1 MKACSEREFEMEQER
16 IEQLLNEIAQRT
28 AEPVRPGLADEIKA
42 RIPDKPARHKS
53 GLDTIRIIIDLRV
66 TKLAAAA
73 AIIITLLLCVTLL
86 GGKDPAGSS
95 FLQNTKDLVRY
106 FLMNDTGSQL
116 ASFAKAAKNDEL
128 DREVVYYGETA
139 GSSNPDALLMH
150 WKLEDNKYR
159 VVFCNFRT
167 EVVTASDLIK
177 LQAQMLKKMTN
188 K

>member
-1 MKACSEREFEMEQER
+1 MEQER
-16 IEQLLNEIAQRT
+16 IEQLLNELAQRT

-95 FLQNTKDLVRY
+95 FLQNTKDTCPVLSHERHRQPVSILR
-106 FLMNDTGSQL
+106 Q
-116 ASFAKAAKNDEL
+116 
-128 DREVVYYGETA
+128 
-139 GSSNPDALLMH
+139 SS
-150 WKLEDNKYR
+150 
-159 VVFCNFRT
+159 
-167 EVVTASDLIK
+167 
-177 LQAQMLKKMTN
+177 KKR
-188 K
+188 